1 MLSVPHYRDGFSYW
15 HCLSSPSSQL
25 EYSCGKSIRLPTS
38 TRRKLWKR
46 NNVLQRIRSPISYW
60 YSIGI
65 SDSFTWFLFNK
76 KSASKVHPTN
86 WKHSWSFSKNIKTN
100 FKKMLMFS
108 PIPLDEFLFCQEEF
122 VLYSSLNFPNLKSQT
137 KESEIH
143 SDNQSFKWHLIF
155 WRINKHPSIFFVF

>member
-25 EYSCGKSIRLPTS
+25 EYSCGKSIRLPIS

-46 NNVLQRIRSPISYW
+46 NNVLQRIRSPINHW

-122 VLYSSLNFPNLKSQT
+122 VCTHRWIFQTWKVRPKNQKSILT
-137 KESEIH
+137 
-143 SDNQSFKWHLIF
+143 
-155 WRINKHPSIFFVF
+155 INRLSGIWFFEG